1 MLFPTGPGKR
11 IDRISGLGGDAAFSW
26 SMQAHGFALCH
37 SDGSTTRPA
46 RGKAGARAP
55 RHGEITRSLMIMVHK
70 KAALAQTVQ
79 QYDFPDKN
87 FINKV
92 YTHRLNEL
100 FAESAPQLTVI
111 LGLVM
116 PFAE

>member
-1 MLFPTGPGKR
+1 M
-11 IDRISGLGGDAAFSW
+11 
-26 SMQAHGFALCH
+26 SM
-37 SDGSTTRPA
+37 
-46 RGKAGARAP
+46 
-55 RHGEITRSLMIMVHK
+55 VYK

-100 FAESAPQLTVI
+100 FAESAP
-111 LGLVM
+111 
-116 PFAE
+116 

>member
-1 MLFPTGPGKR
+1 
-11 IDRISGLGGDAAFSW
+11 
-26 SMQAHGFALCH
+26 
-37 SDGSTTRPA
+37 
-46 RGKAGARAP
+46 
-55 RHGEITRSLMIMVHK
+55 MIRVYK

-92 YTHRLNEL
+92 YRHRLNEL
-100 FAESAPQLTVI
+100 FAESAPQLIGI

>member
-1 MLFPTGPGKR
+1 MNAEGIIRGNVYADNFSAAR
-11 IDRISGLGGDAAFSW
+11 ITSRYG
-26 SMQAHGFALCH
+26 
-37 SDGSTTRPA
+37 DGSITSATPI
-46 RGKAGARAP
+46 
-55 RHGEITRSLMIMVHK
+55 GETTRSLMIMVYK

-100 FAESAPQLTVI
+100 FAESAPQLIVI

>member
-1 MLFPTGPGKR
+1 MRL
-11 IDRISGLGGDAAFSW
+11 
-26 SMQAHGFALCH
+26 
-37 SDGSTTRPA
+37 A
-46 RGKAGARAP
+46 RGKAAARAP
-55 RHGEITRSLMIMVHK
+55 RHGETTRSLMIIVYK

-100 FAESAPQLTVI
+100 FAESAPQLIGI